1 MWDWQR
7 VVCAVAVALR
17 VDSLIALYII
27 VVDMVPTPVVMR
39 KYFLQTYNEV
49 TSEPGLSYP
58 LWRYRLAYADI
69 MVAALCA
76 RQA

>member
-17 VDSLIALYII
+17 VDSLLAVYII

-39 KYFLQTYNEV
+39 KYFLQTYNKV
-49 TSEPGLSYP
+49 TSEPGLSY
-58 LWRYRLAYADI
+58 
-69 MVAALCA
+69 
-76 RQA
+76 Q

>member
-7 VVCAVAVALR
+7 VVCAVALR
-17 VDSLIALYII
+17 VDSLLAVYII